1 MNAPVVETGRAD
13 TRPVALVTGGSS
25 GTGRDIAIAMA
36 EDGCDVGILGR
47 RTAALEETAL
57 QIRALGRRACVLTAD
72 LRDEQAVAAAVEV
85 FLAWSGGR
93 ADVLVNAAGIP
104 GPLGATVGE
113 LALAEFDSVMS
124 TNLRGAFLT
133 MTHLLPVMCRQ
144 GNGRVINIGGNH
156 GMRGRAGRASYAT
169 SKWALRGLTR
179 SAALEVG
186 AHGVTANVVAPGA
199 IAVDRM
205 KQRWVDQAQAEG
217 VSEEEVVGRYIR
229 SMGIALQRPNET
241 ADVVATVRF
250 LAGEGGRNIT
260 GQEIVVDGGVIV

>member
-1 MNAPVVETGRAD
+1 MTTPVPHTES
-13 TRPVALVTGGSS
+13 PVALVTGASS
-25 GTGRDIAIAMA
+25 GTGRDIAIALA

-47 RTAALEETAL
+47 RTAALEETA
-57 QIRALGRRACVLTAD
+57 QRIRALGRRACVLTAD
-72 LRDEQAVAAAVEV
+72 VCDERAVASAVEV

-93 ADVLVNAAGIP
+93 SDVLVNAAGIP

-113 LALAEFDSVMS
+113 LALADFDVVMA
-124 TNLRGAFLT
+124 TNLRGPFLT
-133 MTHLLPVMCRQ
+133 MSHLLPVMCRQ
-144 GNGRVINIGGNH
+144 GRGRVVNIGGNH

-179 SAALEVG
+179 SAALEAG
-186 AHGVTANVVAPGA
+186 PHGVTANVVAPGA

-205 KQRWVDQAQAEG
+205 RQRWAEQAAAEG
-217 VSEEEVVGRYIR
+217 VGEEVVLARYVQ
-229 SMGIALQRPNET
+229 SLGVALQRPNET

-250 LAGEGGRNIT
+250 LVGEGGRNIT